1 MAANLKIIEVSAG
14 IICRNGEI
22 LLARRPAGSHHAG
35 CWEFPGGKLE
45 DGETPESCLRREL
58 LEELDLEIQMPRI
71 VFEYEQYKDDDTLLR
86 LYFIECCQVDGSFP
100 KPVYGQKIVWSKPGG
115 IPAYELLEPD
125 RAAAEFL
132 LKNFDN
138 QGKV

>member
-1 MAANLKIIEVSAG
+1 MVKFCWPGVPPVRIT
-14 IICRNGEI
+14 
-22 LLARRPAGSHHAG
+22 PAGGSSPVAN
-35 CWEFPGGKLE
+35 WKT
-45 DGETPESCLRREL
+45 GETPESCLRREL

-86 LYFIECCQVDGSFP
+86 LYFIECRQVDGSFP
-100 KPVYGQKIVWSKPGG
+100 KPVHGQKIVWSKPAG

-132 LKNFDN
+132 LKNCDN